1 MPDGAPAGPS
11 GPARI
16 GIIGA
21 GFWSAYFYLPYL
33 RDRDDATCV
42 GVVRRN
48 REALDALQRGFEL
61 EVATPDV
68 DELLA
73 AGLDGVIVASAH
85 TAHREHAEAAL
96 DAGCHVLIEKPM
108 TLAHADSLALVA
120 AAERAGR
127 TLTVAYGYNHLR
139 MAAWAVDIA
148 RRGSLGRITHISGL
162 MSSSLTGLLSGA
174 EGYGV
179 VEVGGYPFEASP
191 DTWADPE
198 RGRRLPVRADE
209 PPARPRPGRPRQ
221 APGAGVRAPRP
232 AAERRRRRRLAV
244 GRVRGRRDRHVRRAR
259 PHAVGRARPHVAG
272 HGGRAR
278 RADPGL
284 RARARHAAPAPRRP
298 ARAPGRQPRPGLHR
312 RRPRRR
318 DRAGA
323 RRGPL
328 LLRGPGGAADRPL
341 PRPRHARPRTGH
353 AGRGLRRDHGGGAP
367 LGARG
372 PDGRGRGAVR
382 SHDGDDLWAGA
393 AAPAA
398 GPTARPADARLHPPA
413 DRRARLRRAAAG
425 DDRAR
430 PAGGGRDDARALRA
444 RRRVRARARGRRPH
458 AAHRRGR
465 RGRPGGGAAQLQPHA
480 PRAARRDG
488 AARRAGPAGR
498 RRAGGGRAGRG
509 DDAGAGAVGVHR
521 RRRAPGAGPHRVGRR
536 HRAAS
541 PPTGGSGCRTVAR
554 SSAGTRTTCSTTR
567 S

>member
-96 DAGCHVLIEKPM
+96 EAGCHVLIEKPM

-198 RGRRLPVRADE
+198 RGGGYLYGQTSHQLGLA
-209 PPARPRPGRPRQ
+209 
-221 APGAGVRAPRP
+221 
-232 AAERRRRRRLAV
+232 LAV
-244 GRVRGRRDRHVRRAR
+244 LGKRPERVFARLGLLPNGADADVSLSVEFEDGAIGTFAGHGRMPWGVRGRMSLVMEGERGVLTLDFEHERATLHLHHDGPRALPGGNRGQAFTGVDPDDAIVLEPGEGLYSCEGPAALLIDRCLGRDTPDPAPGTLGADCVAIMEAALRSAR
-259 PHAVGRARPHVAG
+259 EGRMIEVAE
-272 HGGRAR
+272 
-278 RADPGL
+278 L
-284 RARARHAAPAPRRP
+284 APA
-298 ARAPGRQPRPGLHR
+298 
-312 RRPRRR
+312 
-318 DRAGA
+318 
-323 RRGPL
+323 
-328 LLRGPGGAADRPL
+328 
-341 PRPRHARPRTGH
+341 
-353 AGRGLRRDHGGGAP
+353 
-367 LGARG
+367 
-372 PDGRGRGAVR
+372 
-382 SHDGDDLWAGA
+382 
-393 AAPAA
+393 
-398 GPTARPADARLHPPA
+398 
-413 DRRARLRRAAAG
+413 
-425 DDRAR
+425 
-430 PAGGGRDDARALRA
+430 
-444 RRRVRARARGRRPH
+444 
-458 AAHRRGR
+458 
-465 RGRPGGGAAQLQPHA
+465 
-480 PRAARRDG
+480 
-488 AARRAGPAGR
+488 
-498 RRAGGGRAGRG
+498 
-509 DDAGAGAVGVHR
+509 
-521 RRRAPGAGPHRVGRR
+521 
-536 HRAAS
+536 
-541 PPTGGSGCRTVAR
+541 
-554 SSAGTRTTCSTTR
+554 
-567 S
+567 